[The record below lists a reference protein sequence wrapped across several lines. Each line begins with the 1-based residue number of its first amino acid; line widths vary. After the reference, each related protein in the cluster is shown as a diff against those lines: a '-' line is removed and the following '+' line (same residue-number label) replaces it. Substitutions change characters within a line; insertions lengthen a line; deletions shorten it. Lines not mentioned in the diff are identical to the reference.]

1 MLAVPYDLIVNGIG
15 VPPATLETGERASAP
30 RKAMDRALWDVPV
43 ASPATR
49 PHIGVVLY
57 CEGPPPSREQ
67 VGAHVAERLSSLPA
81 LRSVSAGPRWR
92 IQTGLDLETHVV
104 EQKLEPGPAS
114 LDAAVSELVELPLPE
129 QAPAWQL
136 HLLHG
141 HTDGGFALFY
151 RVHHSLQD
159 GGGML
164 HTVETLFADDADA
177 LSSSVYPGF
186 AEPAR
191 TSWRDFGAG
200 AGALLGGARRAGSW
214 ASYSE
219 GFSSERTSRWCA
231 VPVDRLRSV
240 ARRHGASVNDVY
252 LAAFAHAL
260 TQTAQRL
267 PEAPSRVPF
276 LVPANLRRP
285 GEEAAPGNRVVLTSI
300 VLPGGARSAAARFA
314 SAPPATGVLKSPGAR
329 NAMRRLTELTPAPV
343 MTGMLKAVSKPAHS
357 ATLASNLL
365 LRRRLG
371 FKGAHVT
378 GVTPVMWAPLGVPV
392 GAMMLT
398 YQDTATVCFTT
409 DPAMPGLDRL
419 PELWRETVESLD

>member
-1 MLAVPYDLIVNGIG
+1 MLAVPYDPVVKEIE
-15 VPPATLETGERASAP
+15 VPPAPLETGGRASAP

-67 VGAHVAERLSSLPA
+67 LDAHVTKRLSSLPA
-81 LRSVSAGPRWR
+81 LRSISAGPRWR
-92 IQTGLDLETHVV
+92 VQTGLDLEAHVV
-104 EQKLEPGPAS
+104 EQKLDPGHAS
-114 LDAAVSELVELPLPE
+114 LEAAVNELVKLPLPE
-129 QAPAWQL
+129 RAPAWQL

-141 HTDGGFALFY
+141 HTEDGFALCY

-164 HTVETLFADDADA
+164 HTMETLFADDADA
-177 LSSSVYPGF
+177 LSSSVYQGF

-191 TSWRDFGAG
+191 TSWRDLGAG
-200 AGALLGGARRAGSW
+200 TGALLGGTRRVGSW
-214 ASYSE
+214 ASYPA
-219 GFSSERTSRWCA
+219 GFSGERVSRWCT
-231 VPVDRLRSV
+231 VPLDLLRSA
-240 ARRHGASVNDVY
+240 ARRYEASVNDVY
-252 LAAFAHAL
+252 LAALAHAL
-260 TQTAQRL
+260 TQTTQRL
-267 PEAPSRVPF
+267 PTAPTQVPF

-300 VLPGGARSAAARFA
+300 VLPGGERSAAARLA

-329 NAMRRLTELTPAPV
+329 NAMRRLTDLTPATV

-378 GVTPVMWAPLGVPV
+378 RVVPVMWAPLGVPV

-398 YQDTATVCFTT
+398 YRDTATVCFTT
-409 DPAMPGLDRL
+409 DPAMPDLDRL